1 MNAWETVRFAFGGL
15 AANKVRSALT
25 MLGILIGVAAVIL
38 LLAVG
43 NGSSASVKASIDA
56 LGSNSLTVTS
66 GGANTS
72 GGGGFAAAFGG
83 GRRGGGSSSGTTK
96 PLTVDDAK
104 AIAEPGAAPDVTGV
118 APEVTTSQTALY
130 QGTSH
135 TVQQVVGTYPAYFQ
149 ASNSKVASGDY
160 FSDDD
165 VLNSRK
171 VAVIGSTT
179 ANDLFGEVSPIGK
192 QIIVGGTPFTVVGEL
207 ATKGGTGFQD
217 PDDVIVAPLPT
228 VQNAFTGFGSLSQIL
243 VEAKSSSATTGAQN
257 EVTQIL
263 MQQHKLTNPS
273 ALDFRVTSQTSLLST
288 SSSTNKTFTVLLGA
302 VAAISLLV
310 GGIGITNIM
319 LVTVTER
326 TREIG
331 IRKAIGAPKG
341 VILGQFLAEATLLSM
356 IGAGLGVVVALA
368 GTHFTIVG
376 IKPVVIPAS
385 VWGAFGIAV
394 AIGLFFGSYPASR
407 AARLRP
413 IEALRHE

>member
-1 MNAWETVRFAFGGL
+1 MNPFQTLRFAFGGL
-15 AANKVRSALT
+15 AANKVRSGLT
-25 MLGILIGVAAVIL
+25 MLGVLIGVAAVIL

-43 NGSSASVKASIDA
+43 NGSSQAVTNAIQA
-56 LGSNSLTVTS
+56 LGTNALTVTS
-66 GGANTS
+66 GS
-72 GGGGFAAAFGG
+72 
-83 GRRGGGSSSGTTK
+83 GSSTSTATTIK
-96 PLTVDDAK
+96 PLTVADAR
-104 AIAEPGAAPDVTGV
+104 ALADTSQAPDIKGV
-118 APEVTTSQTALY
+118 APEVSTSQTAIY

-135 TVQQVVGTYPAYFQ
+135 TVSSVVGTYPAYFE
-149 ASNSKVASGDY
+149 ASNSKVTKGDY

-179 ANDLFGEVSPIGK
+179 ATDLFGTADPIGK
-192 QIIVGGTPFTVVGEL
+192 VITLGGTPLTVVGEL

-217 PDDVIVAPLPT
+217 PDDTIIAPLPT
-228 VQNAFTGFGSLSQIL
+228 VQNAFTGFSGSLNQIL
-243 VEAKSSSATTGAQN
+243 IEATTADATTPAQT
-257 EVTQIL
+257 EITTIL
-263 MQQHKLTNPS
+263 MGQHGITS
-273 ALDFRVTSQTSLLST
+273 AGAVDFRISSQTSLLST
-288 SSSTNKTFTVLLGA
+288 RTSTDQTFTVLLGA

-341 VILGQFLAEATLLSM
+341 VILSQFLAESTLLSM
-356 IGAGLGVVVALA
+356 VGGGLGVATALIGA
-368 GTHFTIVG
+368 HFKIVG
-376 IKPVVIPAS
+376 IKPVVIPSS
-385 VWGAFGIAV
+385 VYGAFGIAV

-407 AARLRP
+407 AASLRP

>member
-1 MNAWETVRFAFGGL
+1 MNPFQTLRFAFGGL
-15 AANKVRSALT
+15 AANKVRSGLT

-43 NGSSASVKASIDA
+43 NGSSQAVKDAIQA
-56 LGSNSLTVTS
+56 LGTNALTVSS
-66 GGANTS
+66 GS
-72 GGGGFAAAFGG
+72 GS
-83 GRRGGGSSSGTTK
+83 GSSTATVVK
-96 PLTVDDAK
+96 PLTVDDAR
-104 AIAEPGAAPDVTGV
+104 ALADTSQAPDIKGV
-118 APEVTTSQTALY
+118 APEVSTSQTAIY

-135 TVQQVVGTYPAYFQ
+135 TVSSVVGTYPAYFE
-149 ASNSKVASGDY
+149 ASNSKVDKGDY

-179 ANDLFGEVSPIGK
+179 ATDLFGTASPIGK
-192 QIIVGGTPFTVVGEL
+192 VITLGGTPFTVVGEL

-217 PDDVIVAPLPT
+217 PDDTVIAPLPT
-228 VQNAFTGFGSLSQIL
+228 VQNAFTGFSGSISQIL
-243 VEAKSSSATTGAQN
+243 VEATTADATTSATN
-257 EVTQIL
+257 EITTIL
-263 MQQHKLTNPS
+263 MGQHSITSPS
-273 ALDFRVTSQTSLLST
+273 AVDFRVSSQTSLLTTRTST
-288 SSSTNKTFTVLLGA
+288 DQTFTVLLGA

-341 VILGQFLAEATLLSM
+341 VILSQFLAESTLLSLV
-356 IGAGLGVVVALA
+356 GGGLGVAAALIGA
-368 GTHFTIVG
+368 HFKIVG
-376 IKPVVIPAS
+376 IKPVVIPES
-385 VWGAFGIAV
+385 VYGAFGIAV

-407 AARLRP
+407 AASLRP